1 MGGCPD
7 EGELEGA
14 ADTAGAELGVRRKV
28 EDDEPGDN
36 AGLALDK
43 DRNVN
48 AVEPGGACEAAC
60 GEPEVLSAWRALATF
75 TTPLTDAAHRCRNAC
90 FPIAFSGVHFNFIG
104 CIRGLVWRVACSE
117 RVRRRTDR
125 LAYRLVPKNMAY
137 FPMARTTSCCGRH
150 KSCSIG
156 DLSLAESRIGT
167 GVRVTNASVVLGVS
181 KQMLKQSCKS
191 SGDMCLS
198 RRLHSSN

>member
-1 MGGCPD
+1 M
-7 EGELEGA
+7 
-14 ADTAGAELGVRRKV
+14 
-28 EDDEPGDN
+28 
-36 AGLALDK
+36 
-43 DRNVN
+43 
-48 AVEPGGACEAAC
+48 
-60 GEPEVLSAWRALATF
+60 SAWRALATF
-75 TTPLTDAAHRCRNAC
+75 TTPLTDAAHRFRNAC

-104 CIRGLVWRVACSE
+104 YIRGLVWRVACSE

-125 LAYRLVPKNMAY
+125 LAYRLVPKNMAD
-137 FPMARTTSCCGRH
+137 FPMARTTSYCGRH

-167 GVRVTNASVVLGVS
+167 GIRVTNASVVLGVS

-198 RRLHSSN
+198 HRLHSSN